1 MNALSIDLFTIVS
14 SIVLLLLSIASA
26 LLNPFFRFSKKRYD
40 KYTGEDQGSATP
52 SVSIILTPLDDISQL
67 KKNLPAFL
75 SQTFPTSYQ
84 VVIVIEQGDHDTESL
99 VANIVNE
106 TRNEDAQADVYI
118 TYIPKTYRYVS
129 KKKLAMTLGVK
140 AAKYDWVLFTELSC
154 RPASA
159 QWLTLMA
166 RHCAQGNNLVIGYTA
181 YDRATPSFRRFE
193 RMYESHYLM
202 RATAKGMPFRTNG
215 YNLLMR
221 KEDFMEQDGFLGNL
235 HLMRGEYDFLVNK
248 YARKNCAALEI
259 SPDAWVV
266 EDAPT
271 DKTFLN
277 RHLYLLA
284 SGSCL
289 NRRAWQQLLFIM
301 DHSGLHLSNL
311 LCAIAAIYAAFRAN
325 WPLLGAAAVAFL
337 IGATIRGLLARR
349 ALKDF
354 EESIS
359 PLKALFFEHT
369 LAFRRLQY
377 KLRYLMADK
386 NDFTTHKL

>member
-1 MNALSIDLFTIVS
+1 MNALSIDLFTIIS

-40 KYTGEDQGSATP
+40 KYTGTDQASAIS
-52 SVSIILTPLDDISQL
+52 SVSLILTPLDDISQL

-75 SQTFPTSYQ
+75 SQTFPTAYQ

-106 TRNEDAQADVYI
+106 TKNKDAQTDIYI

-166 RHCAQGNNLVIGYTA
+166 RHCTQDINLVIGYTA

-221 KEDFMEQDGFLGNL
+221 KKDFMEQDGFLGNL

-259 SPDAWVV
+259 SSDAWIV

-277 RHLYLLA
+277 KHLYLLA
-284 SGSCL
+284 SISYL

-301 DHSGLHLSNL
+301 DHTTLHLSNL
-311 LCAIAAIYAAFRAN
+311 LCVIVAIYATFRDN
-325 WPLLGAAAVAFL
+325 WPLLGTAVGAFL
-337 IGATIRGLLARR
+337 IGLTLRGLFARR
-349 ALKDF
+349 ALTDF

-359 PLKALFFEHT
+359 PLKALFFEYT

-377 KLRYLMADK
+377 KLRYRMADK